1 MITLTE
7 KRLSELLDEVR
18 TELVQRLLTDQKT
31 ELDYISQTQ
40 VCGLLDISLSTLTGM
55 KVPRYVIIPKKVVRY
70 KRSELKAF
78 MDSCRE

>member
-1 MITLTE
+1 MITLTD
-7 KRLSELLDEVR
+7 KQLSDLLSEVR
-18 TELVQRLLTDQKT
+18 AELVQRIYTQEKD

-40 VCGLLDISLSTLTGM
+40 VCGLLDISLSTLS
-55 KVPRYVIIPKKVVRY
+55 KISLKRHVLIPKKVVRY